1 MMSLDEYITRCDDIA
16 WRSYDGKVIIIT
28 EDGSQIHSLN
38 KVASFIWEL
47 SDGKSTIGD
56 MIASICDR
64 FDVEK
69 DIAKEDILSFIQKL
83 GDKKLIQFG
92 THG

>member
-1 MMSLDEYITRCDDIA
+1 
-16 WRSYDGKVIIIT
+16 
-28 EDGSQIHSLN
+28 
-38 KVASFIWEL
+38 
-47 SDGKSTIGD
+47 